1 MIRNLFRKAPDD
13 QPQLFGATEQPR
25 DWRGW
30 IILALLLFIPA
41 AFYGGYR
48 TGASSHCEAT
58 APEAP
63 ESTAT
68 PQFRAEF
75 VGRYALDVGGH
86 RGFLIVYV
94 AGNGAPAA
102 TLQFS
107 NWGKRVPEPLW
118 NVSITGRTIAFL
130 RTCAGARCAEI
141 GASAPFRQIYTG
153 EMMPGDREIRGTYMG
168 GQSAS
173 SWKAVRY

>member
-1 MIRNLFRKAPDD
+1 MIRSLFRKNGDD
-13 QPQLFGATEQPR
+13 QPDLFRQSEKPR
-25 DWRGW
+25 NWKVLV
-30 IILALLLFIPA
+30 ILALLLFLPI
-41 AFYGGYR
+41 AFYSGYR
-48 TGASSHCEAT
+48 IGSSAACET
-58 APEAP
+58 AVPEEPDAAAP
-63 ESTAT
+63 
-68 PQFRAEF
+68 PQFPAEF

-86 RGFLIVYV
+86 RGFLIVY
-94 AGNGAPAA
+94 AANDGSPAA

-118 NVSITGRTIAFL
+118 NVSIRGRTIAFL
-130 RTCAGARCAEI
+130 RTCAGARCGEI

-173 SWKAVRY
+173 AWKAVRF